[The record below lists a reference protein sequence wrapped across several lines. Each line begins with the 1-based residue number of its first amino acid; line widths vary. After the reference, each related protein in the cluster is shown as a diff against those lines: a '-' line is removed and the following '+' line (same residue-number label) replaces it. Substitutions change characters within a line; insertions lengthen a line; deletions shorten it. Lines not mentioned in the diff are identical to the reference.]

1 MADEIE
7 MEDVAVNDVGALQG
21 AVKEKIPS
29 ILDGKFFKI
38 TKVDE
43 TGKVLAK
50 CCNCVNNTISGTMNT
65 TSNFLR
71 HLKVC
76 FLL

>member
-1 MADEIE
+1 MADTN
-7 MEDVAVNDVGALQG
+7 ANDVGIAT
-21 AVKEKIPS
+21 AEEAFPS

-43 TGKVLAK
+43 TGKVYTK
-50 CCNCVNNTISGTMNT
+50 CNNCINKSISGTLNT

-76 FLL
+76 RRSNCLG